1 MKKIYKKYTKNKY
14 KTIYIKKEEKK
25 EKIVIL
31 YCYEKNMKKYTKKI
45 YKNIYKKGKIYKK
58 KKKR

>member
-1 MKKIYKKYTKNKY
+1 VLLLFEIVVLNKY
-14 KTIYIKKEEKK
+14 KKIYIKKEEKK

-45 YKNIYKKGKIYKK
+45 YKNIYKKITFEKK
-58 KKKR
+58 YIVL